1 MENLLGQGAKK
12 VVGIICFGEHSLKI
26 LCFISLIFGEVN
38 NIINALMDQYKK
50 LQVSVGDAHHGRCFL
65 TR

>member
-1 MENLLGQGAKK
+1 MQKK
-12 VVGIICFGEHSLKI
+12 LWVLYALGEHSLKI